1 MNSLEP
7 INWSI
12 EKAKA
17 IYNISYWGDG
27 YFDVNAA
34 GEVEVVTQ
42 HQDQIY
48 RGSFNQLIQALQQA
62 ELRLPVLV
70 RFVDILKDRVQR
82 LCQGF
87 YQAQKSLGYE
97 GSYTPVYPIKVNQ
110 QRRVVEEIMKAGEPH
125 QLVGLEAGSKPELI
139 AVLALTNPQN
149 GLIVCNGYKD
159 REYIRLALMGENLG
173 SQVYIVIEKIS
184 ELELILQEAK
194 ALGVAP
200 RIGIRVRLAAVG
212 KSNWQN
218 TGGEKGKFGL
228 SPSQLLTAVKLLKSH
243 DQLACLQ
250 LLHVHIGSQVS
261 AIEDIQRCM
270 SEVARYYIELKK
282 CGAPVQVVDLGGG
295 LAVDYEGTASTSYY
309 SMNYSMADYAL
320 SVLGPIKDACI
331 AAGYPQPN
339 IFTESG
345 RALSA
350 HHAVLITNIVDVE
363 APYEMQSAA
372 PNPSMTNT
380 AQSMWHC
387 LQQVQHPLPGRDSVE
402 LYQRIGILLQE
413 SIIRFQQGVIDL
425 SERALVESYYYAACR
440 AIQQQL
446 VPQLRAH
453 RVILDELNDKL
464 AERYFVNFSVFQSV
478 PDVWGIDQVFP
489 IIPLSGLAEEPQVRA
504 KLHDITCD
512 SDGTIKQYVDGMGLE
527 ATLPLPRYDAR
538 APYYLGFFLVGA
550 YQEILG
556 DMHNLF
562 GDTDAVDVQLVAD
575 HEFVLSHAYLGSG
588 VDEVLRSVNYEKE
601 DLMEALELRLQQGN
615 IVEQERDM
623 YRKELMEGLSGYT
636 YWEPHE

>member
-7 INWSI
+7 NKWTI

-17 IYNISYWGDG
+17 IYNIAYWGEG

-34 GEVEVVTQ
+34 GDVEILTKSQ
-42 HQDQIY
+42 GQTY
-48 RGSFNQLIQALQQA
+48 RGSFNQLIQTIKQA

-87 YQAQKSLGYE
+87 SQAQKTLAYE
-97 GSYTPVYPIKVNQ
+97 GKYTPVYPIKVNQ
-110 QRRVVEEIMKAGEPH
+110 QRRVVEEIMTAGGEE
-125 QLVGLEAGSKPELI
+125 QLVGLEAGSKPELL

-159 REYIRLALMGENLG
+159 REYIRLALMGEKLG
-173 SQVYIVIEKIS
+173 SRVYIVMEKLS

-194 ALGVAP
+194 ALQVAP

-228 SPSQLLTAVKLLKSH
+228 SPSQLLKAVNLLKAYG
-243 DQLACLQ
+243 QLSCLQ

-270 SEVARYYIELKK
+270 TEVSRYYIELKK
-282 CGAPVQVVDLGGG
+282 LGAPVQVVDLGGG

-320 SVLGPIKDACI
+320 SLLGPIKEACI
-331 AAGYPQPN
+331 AAGYPQPD

-350 HHAVLITNIVDVE
+350 HHAVLITNIVDAE
-363 APYEMQSAA
+363 APYEMQSVAPSETMLAA
-372 PNPSMTNT
+372 Q
-380 AQSMWHC
+380 AMWQC
-387 LQQVQHPLPGRDSVE
+387 LQQVRQPLLGRDSVE
-402 LYQRIGILLQE
+402 LYQRVGILLQE
-413 SIIRFQQGVIDL
+413 SIIRFQQGAIGL
-425 SERALVESYYYAACR
+425 AERALIESYYYAACR
-440 AIQQQL
+440 GIQQQL
-446 VPQLRAH
+446 VPELRAH
-453 RVILDELNDKL
+453 RLMIDELNDKL
-464 AERYFVNFSVFQSV
+464 AEKYFVNFSVFQSV

-527 ATLPLPRYDAR
+527 GTLPLPRYDSQS
-538 APYYLGFFLVGA
+538 PYYLGFFLVGA

-562 GDTDAVDVQLVAD
+562 GDTDAVDVKLTAD
-575 HEFVLSHAYLGSG
+575 NTFELSHAYLGSG
-588 VDEVLRSVNYEKE
+588 VDEVLKSVNYDKQTLIE
-601 DLMEALELRLQQGN
+601 LMELRLQQGR
-615 IVEQERDM
+615 ISEQEKAV
-623 YRKELMEGLSGYT
+623 YRKELVEGLSGYT
-636 YWEPHE
+636 YWEPYE